1 MREII
6 FYETANGKKPVED
19 FLDSLSAKEAKKVA
33 WVLKL
38 FEDPDVK
45 EVPNQFFKKLVNT
58 DDIWEVRVSVKGKAI
73 RILGFLDGDNLV
85 VLAHAIVKKT
95 QKTPRSA
102 IKIAEERK
110 KDYFSRKGGEQR

>member
-6 FYETANGKKPVED
+6 FYDTANGKKPVED
-19 FLDSLSAKEAKKVA
+19 FLDSLSAEEAKKVA

-45 EVPNQFFKKLVNT
+45 EVPSQFFKKLVNT
-58 DDIWEVRVSVKGKAI
+58 DDIWEVRVSVRGKAI
-73 RILGFLDGDNLV
+73 RILGFLDGENLV

-110 KDYFSRKGGEQR
+110 KDYFSRKGGER